1 MRIVRIVGLCFL
13 LILSTNAYCTVDFL
27 AANHITKELYV
38 FEESYFMGI
47 GWEVVAGE
55 EPMWIR
61 QEKMLLAKG
70 YQYTTNPNKLDEIVG
85 IVGCFIGIVI
95 GIWLLMK
102 RRKYKILKE
111 R

>member
-1 MRIVRIVGLCFL
+1 MRLVRIVGLCFL
-13 LILSTNAYCTVDFL
+13 LILSTNGYCTVDFL

-38 FEESYFMGI
+38 FEETYFMGI

-85 IVGCFIGIVI
+85 IIGIVI
-95 GIWLLMK
+95 GIWQIMK
-102 RRKYKILKE
+102 RRKYRILKE